1 MDAPDAYHLW
11 NIEKG
16 LPFRILYLGVPIIK
30 LVEDLWNYQ
39 EIITSLRPGLVVEF
53 GTWNGGSALYFA
65 EILRTVNPGG
75 LVFTVC
81 AEDQRFDIVK
91 QHPLIQFC
99 FSDSKNPAVGAE
111 IHALRVLHPGPIF
124 AILDSDHNKAHV
136 LAEMELLREILVA
149 GDYLVVEDGNING
162 HPVLPG
168 WGPGPWEALE
178 EYKTLHPEDYKP
190 DVEREA
196 MFGFTFAPNGYL
208 VRC

>member
-1 MDAPDAYHLW
+1 MDAPDAYHIW
-11 NIEKG
+11 VAEQN
-16 LPFRILYLGVPIIK
+16 LPFKVLYLGVPIIK
-30 LVEDLWNYQ
+30 AVEDLWNYQ

-53 GTWNGGSALYFA
+53 GTLNGGSALYFA
-65 EILRTVNPGG
+65 EILRTVTPGG

-99 FSDSKNPAVGAE
+99 FSDSKNPTVAAE
-111 IHALRVLHPGPIF
+111 IQALRVLHPGPVF
-124 AILDSDHNKAHV
+124 VILDSDHSKSHV
-136 LAEMELLREILVA
+136 LAEMELLRDVLVA

-178 EYKTLHPEDYKP
+178 EYRALHPEDYRS
-190 DVEREA
+190 DVERETK
-196 MFGFTFAPNGYL
+196 FGFTFAPNGYL